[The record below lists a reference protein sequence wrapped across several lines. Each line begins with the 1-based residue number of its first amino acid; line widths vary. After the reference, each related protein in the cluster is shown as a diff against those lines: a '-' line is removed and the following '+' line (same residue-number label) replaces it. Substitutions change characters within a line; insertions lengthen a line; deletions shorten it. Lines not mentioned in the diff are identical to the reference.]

1 MSREQFDKYYL
12 TVHGCLLAS
21 VKENHWRTWL
31 AAQEAIL
38 SAHGPAVELR
48 VIQDAEKTLDDQ
60 WKRLN
65 ALQRMA
71 ENEQELGLDYTEAR
85 EVRDE

>member
-1 MSREQFDKYYL
+1 MSREQFDAYYVN
-12 TVHGCLLAS
+12 VHGCLLAS

-38 SAHGPAVELR
+38 SAHGPAVELK
-48 VIQDAEKTLDDQ
+48 VIEDAAKTLDDK
-60 WKRLN
+60 WKQQK

-71 ENEQELGLDYTEAR
+71 EAEQELGLDYTEAR
-85 EVRDE
+85 EMRDE

>member
-1 MSREQFDKYYL
+1 MSREQFDTYYS

-48 VIQDAEKTLDDQ
+48 VIQDTEKAMDDQ

-85 EVRDE
+85 EIKE